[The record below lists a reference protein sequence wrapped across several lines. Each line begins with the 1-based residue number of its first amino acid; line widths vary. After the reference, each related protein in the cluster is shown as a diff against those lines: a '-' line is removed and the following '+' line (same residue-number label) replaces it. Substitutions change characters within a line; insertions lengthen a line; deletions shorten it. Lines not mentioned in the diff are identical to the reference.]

1 MGNTS
6 LNIMNLY
13 RVEYSVD
20 YGGCISHRSTTLT
33 MDYPSESMAIALLR
47 RQGTVRDT
55 DNVIIK
61 RITLA

>member
-1 MGNTS
+1 MKQ
-6 LNIMNLY
+6 LY

-20 YGGCISHRSTTLT
+20 YGGCISHHSTTLM

-47 RQGTVRDT
+47 QQCTVRAN